1 MAVKVQVNFLGFCP
15 IASLP
20 AWIWTAAGGKLTHR
34 LVAPAVGDL
43 LPCRFCKPC
52 TAAVSKASCA
62 CKAQTAQV
70 AGEDAVFS
78 LHTRTVRVILSSVSG
93 ALQMAPMAMAAKP
106 PSVHGAE
113 TLLRGV

>member
-1 MAVKVQVNFLGFCP
+1 LLLLWGIYFHAGF
-15 IASLP
+15 ASL
-20 AWIWTAAGGKLTHR
+20 AQQ
-34 LVAPAVGDL
+34 L
-43 LPCRFCKPC
+43 L
-52 TAAVSKASCA
+52 SKASCA

-70 AGEDAVFS
+70 AGEDVMVS

-93 ALQMAPMAMAAKP
+93 ALQMAPMAKAAKP